1 MQFTRAPL
9 NAKYGRANA
18 MRSGFSLV
26 ELMVVVVIIGV
37 MATVVTLQVSDYLV
51 TAKQNV
57 ARSELA
63 TIRSALEL
71 FFMENDRY
79 PTMDE
84 GLAVLTKRTPQHPN
98 GLLSSDLTDPWRRDY
113 VYVYPGIQG
122 PFELRSLG
130 ADARE
135 GGSGANADIMLGDTI
150 ASTEKP

>member
-1 MQFTRAPL
+1 MRFTKSPL
-9 NAKYGRANA
+9 NPS
-18 MRSGFSLV
+18 SGNGSATSGGFTLV
-26 ELMVVVVIIGV
+26 ELMVVVVIVGV

-84 GLAVLTKRTPQHPN
+84 GLAVLAKHTPQHPS
-98 GLLSSDLTDPWRRDY
+98 GLLSSDLADPWRRDY
-113 VYVYPGIQG
+113 VYVYPGIHG

-130 ADARE
+130 ADGRE
-135 GGSGANADIMLGDTI
+135 GGSGANADVTLGEPT
-150 ASTEKP
+150 STAEKP